1 MAMIEKR
8 AIKLDW
14 EDVCAMVAAEIK
26 NIIGV
31 EAICK
36 VKPMELEYWEITFG
50 GCRLPLP
57 KLCLLLQGVQ
67 ASLGD
72 WEDSLPDEGR
82 TAVDGLGMVLSE
94 KLLSRHL
101 KLTWEHGLIL
111 EDSLWLVG
119 ISKHGGDEA

>member
-14 EDVCAMVAAEIK
+14 QDVCTMVAAEIK

-31 EAICK
+31 ESVCK

-72 WEDSLPDEGR
+72 WEDSLPGGGGNCGCRFRHGAVGETALAALEAYMGARLDSGR
-82 TAVDGLGMVLSE
+82 Q
-94 KLLSRHL
+94 
-101 KLTWEHGLIL
+101 
-111 EDSLWLVG
+111 LVA
-119 ISKHGGDEA
+119 GGNIKIWR